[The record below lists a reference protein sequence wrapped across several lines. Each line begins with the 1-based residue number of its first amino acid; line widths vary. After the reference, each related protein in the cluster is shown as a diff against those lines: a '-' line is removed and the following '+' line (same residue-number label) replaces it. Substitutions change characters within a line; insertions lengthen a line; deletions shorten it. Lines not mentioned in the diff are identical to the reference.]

1 LDGTNDREVAR
12 IHNTGDARTDAYLDQ
27 LHDLTTAWSRGQR
40 SAIGA
45 HTMGR
50 TLESRIASALAA
62 TDITSSVGEYLAT
75 RTALA
80 TDAPDA
86 EGTV

>member
-1 LDGTNDREVAR
+1 M
-12 IHNTGDARTDAYLDQ
+12 
-27 LHDLTTAWSRGQR
+27 S
-40 SAIGA
+40 
-45 HTMGR
+45 R
-50 TLESRIASALAA
+50 TLESRIASALAV

-86 EGTV
+86 EGTE